1 MAQVIER
8 IIRHHSLSL
17 ISAYQLYHSPY
28 KGLWSDS
35 HKLFLL
41 AVKKTAQKKMIHYH
55 WMRTANL
62 IPSGTTY
69 NNSILRQDS

>member
-41 AVKKTAQKKMIHYH
+41 AVKKNCTEKND
-55 WMRTANL
+55 TL
-62 IPSGTTY
+62 SLDEDSEFD
-69 NNSILRQDS
+69 SIWDDL

>member
-41 AVKKTAQKKMIHYH
+41 AVKEKLHRKK
-55 WMRTANL
+55 
-62 IPSGTTY
+62 
-69 NNSILRQDS
+69 

>member
-41 AVKKTAQKKMIHYH
+41 AVKKKLHRKK
-55 WMRTANL
+55 
-62 IPSGTTY
+62 
-69 NNSILRQDS
+69 